1 VTIPANYHM
10 RMGAVARLKSM
21 FDVSTWLDIA
31 VTEMSHPLK
40 FRDERRYTDRLKD
53 ARVKTGL
60 EPRHPRHH
68 REAQIAAAAPRHRL
82 CSGDRA
88 GDRKCPRQARAQ
100 GRIVA
105 NDVSPATGIMGGD
118 RDTVHLV
125 TGDGVESWPDQA
137 KDDVAA
143 RLVARIAAALAAS

>member
-21 FDVSTWLDIA
+21 FDGSTWLDIA
-31 VTEMSHPLK
+31 VTEMSHDPLK

-88 GDRKCPRQARAQ
+88 GDRKCPTPSASDKSMA
-100 GRIVA
+100 
-105 NDVSPATGIMGGD
+105 ATMD
-118 RDTVHLV
+118 DLV
-125 TGDGVESWPDQA
+125 IIFPPDCA
-137 KDDVAA
+137 G
-143 RLVARIAAALAAS
+143 